1 MKKIKI
7 LKKVLAPEIGHS
19 LAWSQKD
26 LYQLGDENKDFDFEV
41 LIISSNGEVIENI
54 TIIIP
59 SAVMNEWESDVE
71 ISNFILSNLNLEN
84 LGVAGRRV
92 KINKE
97 YSPKEAIKFT
107 WSQTEPYSLDNKTL
121 KNDSFDAFLY
131 SADDTL
137 VLKKELIVPY
147 SILEQWS
154 DDTIITNYILSQM
167 GLQLDLDNTVDLV
180 LAKLNEGTINF
191 AEGVDAEVGLQILR
205 NYATFVAL
213 QIESYKAGDI
223 SIDEINTIEAFATD
237 KVVKITYLDEEFSL
251 LAFVKELIGT
261 EDKAPVLSGCMA
273 SITAAIEEEE
283 TQG

>member
-7 LKKVLAPEIGHS
+7 LKKVLAPEIGNS

-26 LYQLGDENKDFDFEV
+26 LYQLGDENKDFDFEA
-41 LIISSNGEVIENI
+41 LIIDSDGEVIENV
-54 TIIIP
+54 TINVP
-59 SAVMNEWESDVE
+59 SAVMNEWENDAE
-71 ISNFILSNLNLEN
+71 ITNFILSNLNLEN
-84 LGVAGRRV
+84 LGKVGKRV

-97 YSPKEAIKFT
+97 YLSKEAIKFT
-107 WSQTEPYSLDNKTL
+107 WSQTKPYSLDDKTL

-191 AEGVDAEVGLQILR
+191 AEGVDAEVGLQKLR

-213 QIESYKAGDI
+213 QIESYEAGDI
-223 SIDEINTIEAFATD
+223 EINQFTPIEYYDPTVTVTIQDGANTVSILQFVESLVALPEAEKQSKLTNCLTN
-237 KVVKITYLDEEFSL
+237 ITNNL
-251 LAFVKELIGT
+251 
-261 EDKAPVLSGCMA
+261 
-273 SITAAIEEEE
+273 
-283 TQG
+283 